1 MPSVMRSFAIGA
13 ATVLAGALSAACG
26 ESAVT
31 ISAATTSSDSAGVK
45 VIILEDSLS
54 AYALLSARD
63 TVTLRGA
70 PVDVFG
76 NNPQVV
82 LPLRDGRT
90 LLGDG
95 QVIAQFDAAGSYV
108 GIAMPKGRGPGEIA
122 ALAGLW
128 QTPDDSLWTVDPA
141 TRRISRFGPDL
152 KYARSVEYPRVGE
165 NSALSL
171 YGVLN
176 RDTTAVVEFN
186 FPEPPG
192 GPGITRVAYRVG
204 TWVMGDAAATPD
216 ARVFGITQRFAAG
229 VVPSGF
235 GMVPPFSPSAQWR
248 PYGRCMIYGFPERWE
263 LSVDSPDASGRFAP
277 VAVIRAP
284 LMLGEPVTAQRKA
297 QHIEEQMARYPVNNS
312 EFPREQYERALREH
326 VTFAER
332 VPAYG
337 RMLTSDDG
345 AIWVQRYRESVV
357 RERDHWTII
366 DPQGIRTWRF
376 ELPTGSRLL
385 AVRPQG
391 AFVATRDA
399 DDVEV
404 QRWLVFPEL
413 ADIRPLPACRN

>member
-1 MPSVMRSFAIGA
+1 MPSAMRSFAIGA
-13 ATVLAGALSAACG
+13 ATVLAGGLSTACG

-31 ISAATTSSDSAGVK
+31 ISAATTSSDSAGVR
-45 VIILEDSLS
+45 IITLEHSLPT
-54 AYALLSARD
+54 YALLDASD
-63 TVTLRGA
+63 TVSLRGA
-70 PVDVFG
+70 PDDLFG

-95 QVIAQFDAAGSYV
+95 QVIAQFDASGSYV

-152 KYARSVEYPRVGE
+152 RYARSVEYPRGGE
-165 NSALSL
+165 TSALSV
-171 YGVLN
+171 YGVLAQ
-176 RDTTAVVEFN
+176 DTAAVVEFN
-186 FPEPPG
+186 FSEPPG
-192 GPGITRVAYRVG
+192 GPGITRVEYRVG
-204 TWVMGDAAATPD
+204 TWVMGGAAATPE

-229 VVPSGF
+229 VVPPGF

-263 LSVDSPDASGRFAP
+263 LRVESPDASGRFTP
-277 VAVIRAP
+277 VAVLRAP
-284 LMLGEPVTAQRKA
+284 QMLGEPVTPQRKV
-297 QHIEEQMARYPVNNS
+297 QHIERQLASYPANNS
-312 EFPREQYERALREH
+312 EFPREQFERALREH
-326 VTFAER
+326 VTFADRLPAFGR
-332 VPAYG
+332 V
-337 RMLTSDDG
+337 LSSDDG
-345 AIWVQRYRESVV
+345 AIWVQRYRESAAQ
-357 RERDHWTII
+357 ERDQWIVI
-366 DPQGIRTWRF
+366 DPQGIRSWRF

-413 ADIRPLPACRN
+413 AEIRPLPACRN

>member
-1 MPSVMRSFAIGA
+1 MPSVMRSFAVGA

-26 ESAVT
+26 ESAFT
-31 ISAATTSSDSAGVK
+31 ISPATTSSDSAGVK
-45 VIILEDSLS
+45 VITLEDSLS

-70 PVDVFG
+70 PEDVFG

-95 QVIAQFDAAGSYV
+95 QVMAQFDAAGSYV

-176 RDTTAVVEFN
+176 RDTTAMMEFN
-186 FPEPPG
+186 FTEPPSA
-192 GPGITRVAYRVG
+192 PGITRVEFRIG
-204 TWVMGDAAATPD
+204 TWVMGGATSMAE
-216 ARVFGITQRFAAG
+216 ARVFGITQRLASG
-229 VVPSGF
+229 VVLPGF
-235 GMVPPFSPSAQWR
+235 RLSPPYSPTAQWR

-263 LSVDSPDASGRFAP
+263 LSVDSPDASGRFTP
-277 VAVIRAP
+277 VAVLRAP
-284 LMLGEPVTAQRKA
+284 QMLGAPVTPQRKA
-297 QHIEEQMARYPVNNS
+297 QHIERQLASYPPNNS

-326 VTFAER
+326 LQFAARLPAFGR
-332 VPAYG
+332 V
-337 RMLTSDDG
+337 LSSDDG
-345 AIWVQRYRESVV
+345 AIWVQRYRESAAQ
-357 RERDHWTII
+357 EGDHWIII
-366 DPQGIRTWRF
+366 DPLGIRSWRF
-376 ELPTGSRLL
+376 ELPIGSRLL

-413 ADIRPLPACRN
+413 VDIRPLPACRN